1 MSILSSLL
9 IFTASLWGDKMT
21 IYLYNNAD
29 APNRLDK
36 NLSSPATITVSN
48 NGVNMELGVTRPI
61 ITAAGN
67 LTGYNYA
74 KIPDF
79 DNRYYFIDDITIIR
93 DGISQLRL
101 RVDVLMSFNGDIKVL
116 PAIAKRVGTEDN
128 PDLFSPYIVD
138 PRQEFKAY
146 HTTRSFVVGDLDA
159 AGLSPVFILATVS
172 T

>member
-1 MSILSSLL
+1 
-9 IFTASLWGDKMT
+9 MT

-36 NLSSPATITVSN
+36 TLSSPATITVSN

-74 KIPDF
+74 YIPDF
-79 DNRYYFIDDITIIR
+79 SRYYFIDDITIIR

-101 RVDVLMSFNGDIKVL
+101 RVDVLMSFNGDIKAL
-116 PAIAKRVGTEDN
+116 PAIARRIGTDDDYN
-128 PDLFSPYIVD
+128 LFSKYIVD
-138 PRQEFKAY
+138 PRQEMQAY
-146 HTTRSFVVGDLDA
+146 RQTLCYSMGNIDSGGATY
-159 AGLSPVFILATVS
+159 ILATVS
-172 T
+172 TT